1 MTVIKFRKSHA
12 SSSPRPMAADSPGIS
27 APKREMAGTA
37 TENRLPGAFRRLQER
52 LTHLAQGILGNR
64 MEAEDAV
71 QDAFCKLWAAHCE
84 PADEPTAA
92 ALLTTTLRNVSI
104 DHLRRRNAATTLS
117 IEDCAERAVAAEAA
131 DSDETPEAETT
142 ECRWQRVAS
151 IVEQELSPQQRL
163 ILHRREYEGADFD
176 TIAREMNMT
185 AAAVRV
191 NLSRARR
198 KILTCYRSRFAD
210 EN

>member
-1 MTVIKFRKSHA
+1 MTVIKFRKSHTSA
-12 SSSPRPMAADSPGIS
+12 PPRPMAADTPGVG
-27 APKREMAGTA
+27 APKGDAAGTEA
-37 TENRLPGAFRRLQER
+37 ENRLPGAFRRMQER
-52 LTHLAQGILGNR
+52 LTRLAQGILGNR

-71 QDAFCKLWAAHCE
+71 QDAFCRLWAAHCE
-84 PADEPTAA
+84 PADDPTAA

-104 DHLRRRNAATTLS
+104 DHLRRRNTAATLS
-117 IEDCAERAVAAEAA
+117 LEDCAERVATTGV
-131 DSDETPEAETT
+131 DETDETAEAETA
-142 ECRWQRVAS
+142 ESRWQRVAS

-176 TIAREMNMT
+176 TIAREMDMT

-198 KILTCYRSRFAD
+198 KILECYRHRFAD
-210 EN
+210 DR